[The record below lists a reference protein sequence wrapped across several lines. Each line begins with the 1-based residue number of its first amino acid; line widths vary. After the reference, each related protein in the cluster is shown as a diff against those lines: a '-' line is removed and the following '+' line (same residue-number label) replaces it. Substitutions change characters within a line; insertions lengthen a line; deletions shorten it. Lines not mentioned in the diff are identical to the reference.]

1 MASDN
6 SPGFER
12 ERQLM
17 VLERRR
23 SEPMFQPKGN
33 VKNVQVRMNVEFF
46 LKYDP
51 PPPFTGWNLPAFQE
65 YCRREMSGCGFD
77 LERKIHCHYNRQTG
91 EIVFWQ
97 NVLDLELTD
106 AILN

>member
-1 MASDN
+1 
-6 SPGFER
+6 
-12 ERQLM
+12 M